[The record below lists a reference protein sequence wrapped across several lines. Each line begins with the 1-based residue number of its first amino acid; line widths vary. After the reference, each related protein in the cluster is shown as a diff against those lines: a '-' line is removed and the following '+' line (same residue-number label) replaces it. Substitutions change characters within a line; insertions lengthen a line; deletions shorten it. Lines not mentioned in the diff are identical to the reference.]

1 MPWGEAGGY
10 YLKSGFRA
18 AEGIHGERPLT
29 LPAYADFAVFA
40 RWPVSILGCE
50 GLGCGV
56 DAEGV
61 ATLEGDDLVYR
72 IETVWGSTFGV
83 YCEGRGNVEQKI

>member
-1 MPWGEAGGY
+1 M
-10 YLKSGFRA
+10 KSGFRA

-50 GLGCGV
+50 GL
-56 DAEGV
+56 

-72 IETVWGSTFGV
+72 IEAVWGSTCGV